1 MRKPVTGRSEP
12 STADAGAHQNVARV
26 TLILSALASAHR
38 TGLRL
43 TDLVKTT
50 GLSKAVAHRFLAG
63 MMQHGLAEID
73 ELSGRYFLGLNL
85 ITWAAAAGNR
95 YGLARLAEPFLQR
108 LAEKTQDTVYLMLR
122 TGDECVCIARHEG
135 EYPIRT
141 LTIDVGDRR
150 PLGGGAGPL
159 AILAYLPDDEIEQIL
174 PRIEDKLS
182 TFKFDLVDM
191 HMMIASARRE
201 GFATIDNRINP
212 GMSGVAAPIRRQD
225 GAAFAAINVV
235 AVSNRMANDRRSWI
249 AREISLEIAALEEKL
264 RPLLFAEGVGQI
276 TKSSLVG

>member
-1 MRKPVTGRSEP
+1 M
-12 STADAGAHQNVARV
+12 ADGGEQGDKGAHQNVARV
-26 TLILSALASAHR
+26 TLILSALAAAAR

-63 MMQHGLAEID
+63 MMQHGLVEMD

-85 ITWAAAAGNR
+85 VTWAAAAGNR
-95 YGLARLAEPFLQR
+95 YGLARLADPFLER

-122 TGDECVCIARHEG
+122 TGDECVCLARLEG
-135 EYPIRT
+135 DYPIRT

-159 AILAYLPDDEIEQIL
+159 AILAFLPDEEVEQIL
-174 PRIEDKLS
+174 PRVEERLERL
-182 TFKFDLVDM
+182 KFDLVDM
-191 HMMIASARRE
+191 RMLIAQTRKA
-201 GFATIDNRINP
+201 GFATIDNRVNT
-212 GMSGVAAPIRRQD
+212 GMSGVALPIRRQD
-225 GAAFAAINVV
+225 GTAFAAINVV
-235 AVSNRMANDRRSWI
+235 AVSSRMADDRRLWI
-249 AREISLEIAALEEKL
+249 AREIAAEVAALEDKL
-264 RPLLFAEGVGQI
+264 RPLLVAEGVGQI

>member
-1 MRKPVTGRSEP
+1 MRGLKTENSGPPAT
-12 STADAGAHQNVARV
+12 DAGAHQNVARV
-26 TLILSALASAHR
+26 TLILSALASAPR

-50 GLSKAVAHRFLAG
+50 GLSKAAAHRFLAG

-85 ITWAAAAGNR
+85 IAWAASAGNR

-122 TGDECVCIARHEG
+122 TGDECVCVARHEG

-159 AILAYLPDDEIEQIL
+159 AILAFLPDEEIDQIL
-174 PRIEDKLS
+174 PRVEGKLS
-182 TFKFDLVDM
+182 SFKFDLVDM
-191 HMMIASARRE
+191 RMMIADTRRE

-225 GAAFAAINVV
+225 GTAFAAINVV
-235 AVSNRMANDRRSWI
+235 AVSSRMANERRSWI
-249 AREISLEIAALEEKL
+249 AREIALEISVLEQKL
-264 RPLLFAEGVGQI
+264 RPLLFAEGIGQI
-276 TKSSLVG
+276 TKSSLVD